1 MNLLATTGFL
11 LGQGAAA
18 SEAAGSAVQVQS
30 VWDFIVKGGPMM
42 IPIGLASLLALAVV
56 IERALSLRR
65 GRIIPAEFLP
75 GLESRL
81 GERSGDV
88 AEAVRYCREDGSP
101 LASIFIAAIRR
112 LGEPI
117 ERIEKHVAEAGRREV
132 LKLRRFLRTLS
143 VIASIT
149 PLMGLLGTIFGMIR
163 AFQTVASSG
172 EALGRTELLARGI
185 YEAMITTAAGLIVA
199 IPVLIAHH
207 WLAARIQRLVLD
219 IDQMTV
225 DFIEEHVVHR
235 RARPVAEGRASLED
249 VPPMPEPAAGNGPEV
264 PAAAR

>member
-11 LGQGAAA
+11 LGQADG
-18 SEAAGSAVQVQS
+18 AAGSAVQVQS
-30 VWDFIVKGGPMM
+30 VWDFIIKGGPMM

-65 GRIIPAEFLP
+65 VRIIPAGFLP

-81 GERSGDV
+81 GERPGDA
-88 AEAVRYCREDGSP
+88 AEALRYCRDDGSP
-101 LASIFIAAIRR
+101 VANIFIAAIRR

-132 LKLRRFLRTLS
+132 LKLRRFLRTLA
-143 VIASIT
+143 VIASIA

-225 DFIEEHVVHR
+225 DFIEEHVVR
-235 RARPVAEGRASLED
+235 RRTRPVATASAAVD
-249 VPPMPEPAAGNGPEV
+249 RVPPMPEPAVAAGNSPEV
-264 PAAAR
+264 PAVAR